1 MNSKRLKPIA
11 PFALITVAAMWGL
24 AFVLMVDPI
33 ERQGI
38 NDFLS
43 FRFLFATLF
52 LVLIRPRVIRS
63 LSKALFK
70 KGGTAGLFLGFGYI
84 FQTLGLSLTTPA
96 ITGFITGLYVVIT
109 PIFAIFFLK
118 SKIATMGWMA
128 VTLAT
133 SGLLVLS
140 FNGLEISWGAIA
152 VFVSAVFFAAHIITL
167 GAWSKEFD
175 TYALTT
181 MQLGT
186 CALLTT
192 VAAIPDGIRGPVGI
206 NGWQVVL
213 FTALFA
219 TVLAFIVQTWAQS
232 IISTTTVAVLLTTE
246 VFFAALFSVVSGTES
261 LTFRVLLGGVL
272 VTAGMYLIL
281 LTDRP
286 THQDQSDQ
294 GGGAES
300 EAIRGG

>member
-1 MNSKRLKPIA
+1 MRTLAPI
-11 PFALITVAAMWGL
+11 ALITVAAMWGL

-43 FRFLFATLF
+43 FRFVFATLF
-52 LVLIRPRVIRS
+52 LIALRPRVITAISRP
-63 LSKALFK
+63 LLT
-70 KGGTAGLFLGFGYI
+70 KGGIAGTFLACGYI

-109 PIFAIFFLK
+109 PIFAIFFLR
-118 SKIATMGWMA
+118 SKIALIGWIA
-128 VTLAT
+128 VILAT

-140 FNGLEISWGAIA
+140 FNGLEISWGAVA
-152 VFVSAVFFAAHIITL
+152 VFISAIFFAAHIITL

-175 TYALTT
+175 TYSLTT
-181 MQLGT
+181 MQLAT

-192 VAAIPDGIRGPVGI
+192 VAAIPGGVRGPVGI
-206 NGWQVVL
+206 NGWQVVI

-232 IISTTTVAVLLTTE
+232 MISTTTVAVLLTTE
-246 VFFAALFSVVSGTES
+246 VFFAAIFSVATGTET
-261 LTFRVLLGGVL
+261 LTLRVIMGGVL

-281 LTDRP
+281 LTDR
-286 THQDQSDQ
+286 SKSEESIEQ
-294 GGGAES
+294 GSKDGD
-300 EAIRGG
+300 

>member
-1 MNSKRLKPIA
+1 MTSRLKPLA
-11 PFALITVAAMWGL
+11 PLALVLVAAMWGL

-52 LVLIRPRVIRS
+52 LILIRPRVIGS
-63 LSKALFK
+63 LSLPLIT
-70 KGGTAGLFLGFGYI
+70 KGGAAGTFLGLGYI

-109 PIFAIFFLK
+109 PIFSIFFLR
-118 SKIATMGWMA
+118 SKIATIGWIA
-128 VTLAT
+128 VMLAT

-140 FNGLEISWGAIA
+140 FNGLVVSWGAIA
-152 VFVSAVFFAAHIITL
+152 VFISAVFFAAHIITL

-175 TYALTT
+175 TYSLTT
-181 MQLGT
+181 MQLAT
-186 CALLTT
+186 CALITT
-192 VAAIPDGIRGPVGI
+192 VAAIPGGVRGPVGS
-206 NGWQVVL
+206 NGWIVVL

-219 TVLAFIVQTWAQS
+219 TVLAVIVQTWAQS

-246 VFFAALFSVVSGTES
+246 VLFAAIFSVATGTES
-261 LTFRVLLGGVL
+261 LTTRLVLGGVL

-281 LTDRP
+281 LTDRSNTEP
-286 THQDQSDQ
+286 R
-294 GGGAES
+294 EK
-300 EAIRGG
+300 ERR

>member
-1 MNSKRLKPIA
+1 MTSRLKPLA
-11 PFALITVAAMWGL
+11 PLALVLVAAMWGL

-52 LVLIRPRVIRS
+52 LILIRPRVIGS
-63 LSKALFK
+63 LSLPLIT
-70 KGGTAGLFLGFGYI
+70 KGGAAGTFLGLGYI

-109 PIFAIFFLK
+109 PIFSIFFLR
-118 SKIATMGWMA
+118 SKIATIGWIA
-128 VTLAT
+128 VMLAT

-140 FNGLEISWGAIA
+140 FNGLVVSWGAIA
-152 VFVSAVFFAAHIITL
+152 VFISAVFFAAHIITL

-175 TYALTT
+175 TYSLTT
-181 MQLGT
+181 IQLAT
-186 CALLTT
+186 CALITT
-192 VAAIPDGIRGPVGI
+192 VAAIPGGVRGPVGS
-206 NGWQVVL
+206 NGWIVVL

-246 VFFAALFSVVSGTES
+246 VLFAAIFSVATGTES
-261 LTFRVLLGGVL
+261 LTTRLVLGGVL

-281 LTDRP
+281 LTDRSNTEP
-286 THQDQSDQ
+286 R
-294 GGGAES
+294 EK
-300 EAIRGG
+300 ERR

>member
-1 MNSKRLKPIA
+1 MTSRLKPLA
-11 PFALITVAAMWGL
+11 PLALVLVAAMWGL

-52 LVLIRPRVIRS
+52 LILIRPRVIGS
-63 LSKALFK
+63 LSLPLIT
-70 KGGTAGLFLGFGYI
+70 KGGVAGTFLGLGYI

-109 PIFAIFFLK
+109 PIFSIFFLR
-118 SKIATMGWMA
+118 SKIATIGWIA
-128 VTLAT
+128 VMLAT

-140 FNGLEISWGAIA
+140 FNGLEVSWGAIA
-152 VFVSAVFFAAHIITL
+152 VFISAVFFAAHIITL

-175 TYALTT
+175 TYSLTT
-181 MQLGT
+181 MQLAT
-186 CALLTT
+186 CALITT
-192 VAAIPDGIRGPVGI
+192 VAAIPGGVRGPVGS
-206 NGWQVVL
+206 NGWFVVL

-246 VFFAALFSVVSGTES
+246 VLFAAIFSVATGTES
-261 LTFRVLLGGVL
+261 LTTRLVLGGVL

-281 LTDRP
+281 LTDRSTAVP
-286 THQDQSDQ
+286 REKERS
-294 GGGAES
+294 
-300 EAIRGG
+300 

>member
-1 MNSKRLKPIA
+1 MTSRLKPLA
-11 PFALITVAAMWGL
+11 PLALVLVAAMWGL

-52 LVLIRPRVIRS
+52 LILIRPRVIGS
-63 LSKALFK
+63 LSLPLIT
-70 KGGTAGLFLGFGYI
+70 KGGVAGTFLGLGYI

-109 PIFAIFFLK
+109 PIFSIFFLR
-118 SKIATMGWMA
+118 SKIATIGWIA
-128 VTLAT
+128 VMLAT

-140 FNGLEISWGAIA
+140 FNGLEVSWGAIA
-152 VFVSAVFFAAHIITL
+152 VFISAVFFAAHIITL

-175 TYALTT
+175 TYSLTT
-181 MQLGT
+181 MQLAT
-186 CALLTT
+186 CALITT
-192 VAAIPDGIRGPVGI
+192 VAAIPGGVRGPVGS
-206 NGWQVVL
+206 NGWFVVL

-246 VFFAALFSVVSGTES
+246 VLFAAIFSVATGTES
-261 LTFRVLLGGVL
+261 LTTRLVLGGVL
-272 VTAGMYLIL
+272 VTAGLYLIL
-281 LTDRP
+281 LTDRSTAVP
-286 THQDQSDQ
+286 REKERS
-294 GGGAES
+294 
-300 EAIRGG
+300 

>member
-1 MNSKRLKPIA
+1 MTTRLKSLTRLA
-11 PFALITVAAMWGL
+11 PLALITVAAMWGL

-52 LVLIRPRVIRS
+52 LILLRPRVIRS
-63 LSKALFK
+63 FTMPLIS
-70 KGGTAGLFLGFGYI
+70 KGGVAGTFLGLGYI

-109 PIFAIFFLK
+109 PIFSIFFLR
-118 SKIATMGWMA
+118 SKIAMIGWIA
-128 VTLAT
+128 VMLAT

-152 VFVSAVFFAAHIITL
+152 VFISAVFFAAHIITL
-167 GAWSKEFD
+167 GAWSKDFD
-175 TYALTT
+175 TYSLTT
-181 MQLGT
+181 MQLAT
-186 CALLTT
+186 CAIITT
-192 VAAIPDGIRGPVGI
+192 VAAIPDGIRGPVGS
-206 NGWQVVL
+206 NGWLVVL

-246 VFFAALFSVVSGTES
+246 VLFAAIFSVTTGTES
-261 LTFRVLLGGVL
+261 LTLRLLIGGLL
-272 VTAGMYLIL
+272 VTTGMYLIL
-281 LTDRP
+281 LTDRN
-286 THQDQSDQ
+286 
-294 GGGAES
+294 ES
-300 EAIRGG
+300 ESRAKQVVDEHH

>member
-1 MNSKRLKPIA
+1 MTSRLKPLA
-11 PFALITVAAMWGL
+11 PLALVLVAAMWGL

-52 LVLIRPRVIRS
+52 LILIRPRVIGS
-63 LSKALFK
+63 LSLPLIT
-70 KGGTAGLFLGFGYI
+70 KGGVAGTFLGLGYI

-109 PIFAIFFLK
+109 PIFSIFFLR
-118 SKIATMGWMA
+118 SKIATIGWIA
-128 VTLAT
+128 VMLAT

-140 FNGLEISWGAIA
+140 FNGLEVSWGAIA
-152 VFVSAVFFAAHIITL
+152 VFISAVFFAAHIITL

-175 TYALTT
+175 TYSLTT
-181 MQLGT
+181 MQLAT
-186 CALLTT
+186 CALITT
-192 VAAIPDGIRGPVGI
+192 VAAIPGGVRGPVGS
-206 NGWQVVL
+206 NGWFVVL

-246 VFFAALFSVVSGTES
+246 VLFAAIFSVATGTES
-261 LTFRVLLGGVL
+261 LTTRLVLGGVL

-281 LTDRP
+281 LTDRS
-286 THQDQSDQ
+286 T
-294 GGGAES
+294 AEPREKERS
-300 EAIRGG
+300 

>member
-1 MNSKRLKPIA
+1 MKSETRISLA
-11 PFALITVAAMWGL
+11 PVALISVAAMWGM

-43 FRFLFATLF
+43 FRFLIATFILIA
-52 LVLIRPRVIRS
+52 IRPRVLRQIS
-63 LSKALFK
+63 ATLLK
-70 KGGTAGLFLGFGYI
+70 KGSIAGLFLGFGYI

-109 PIFAIFFLK
+109 PIFAIFFLR
-118 SKIATMGWMA
+118 SKIRAVGWSA
-128 VTLAT
+128 IALAT
-133 SGLLVLS
+133 AGLLVLS
-140 FNGLEISWGAIA
+140 FNGVEISWGAIA
-152 VFVSAVFFAAHIITL
+152 VFMSAVFFAAHIIAL

-181 MQLGT
+181 VQLGT

-192 VAAIPDGIRGPVGI
+192 VAATPDGITGPVGI

-219 TVLAFIVQTWAQS
+219 TVLAFLVQTWAQS
-232 IISTTTVAVLLTTE
+232 IISSTTVAVLLTTE
-246 VFFAALFSVVSGTES
+246 VFFAALFSIISGTEP
-261 LTFRVLLGGVL
+261 LTSRVLIGGTL
-272 VTAGMYLIL
+272 VTAGMYVIL

-286 THQDQSDQ
+286 DRPEKSISK
-294 GGGAES
+294 S
-300 EAIRGG
+300 EQ

>member
-1 MNSKRLKPIA
+1 MSSIRFKPLA
-11 PFALITVAAMWGL
+11 PLALITVAAMWGL

-52 LVLIRPRVIRS
+52 LVAIRPRVIATFSKS
-63 LSKALFK
+63 LIT
-70 KGGTAGLFLGFGYI
+70 KGGIAGTFLALGYI

-109 PIFAIFFLK
+109 PILAIFFLH
-118 SKIATMGWMA
+118 SKVRMVGWIAVMM
-128 VTLAT
+128 AT

-140 FNGLEISWGAIA
+140 FNGFEISWGAIA
-152 VFVSAVFFAAHIITL
+152 VFISAIFFAAHIITL

-175 TYALTT
+175 IYSLTT
-181 MQLGT
+181 MQLAT

-192 VAAIPDGIRGPVGI
+192 IAAIPDGISGPVGS
-206 NGWQVVL
+206 NGWYVVL

-232 IISTTTVAVLLTTE
+232 IIAATTVAVLLTTE
-246 VFFAALFSVVSGTES
+246 VFFAAIFSVITGTEV
-261 LTFRVLLGGVL
+261 LTLRVILGGVL

-281 LTDRP
+281 LTDKSEDPVAR
-286 THQDQSDQ
+286 T
-294 GGGAES
+294 AED
-300 EAIRGG
+300 GH

>member
-1 MNSKRLKPIA
+1 M
-11 PFALITVAAMWGL
+11 

-33 ERQGI
+33 EKQGI

-43 FRFLFATLF
+43 FRFLIATLI
-52 LVLIRPRVIRS
+52 LIAIRPRVLRQISR
-63 LSKALFK
+63 ALLK
-70 KGGTAGLFLGFGYI
+70 KGSIAGIFLACGYI

-109 PIFAIFFLK
+109 PIFAIFFLH
-118 SKIATMGWMA
+118 SKIKAIGWSA
-128 VTLAT
+128 IALAT
-133 SGLLVLS
+133 IGLLVLS
-140 FNGLEISWGAIA
+140 FNGVEFSWGAAA
-152 VFVSAVFFAAHIITL
+152 VFMSAVFFAAHIIAL

-181 MQLGT
+181 VQLGT

-192 VAAIPDGIRGPVGI
+192 VAAIPDGITAPVGS

-219 TVLAFIVQTWAQS
+219 TVLAFLVQTWAQS
-232 IISTTTVAVLLTTE
+232 IITSTTVAVLLTTE
-246 VFFAALFSVVSGTES
+246 VFFAALFSIVSGTEP
-261 LTFRVLLGGVL
+261 LTSRVLIGGTL

-286 THQDQSDQ
+286 EKDRSKATS
-294 GGGAES
+294 
-300 EAIRGG
+300 

>member
-1 MNSKRLKPIA
+1 MKTSGMKSLA
-11 PFALITVAAMWGL
+11 PVALITVAAMWGL

-52 LVLIRPRVIRS
+52 LLLLRPRVIRS
-63 LSKALFK
+63 ISTRLIT
-70 KGGTAGLFLGFGYI
+70 KGGIAGTFLGLGYI

-109 PIFAIFFLK
+109 PIFSIFFLR
-118 SKIATMGWMA
+118 SKIATVGWIA
-128 VTLAT
+128 VMMAT

-152 VFVSAVFFAAHIITL
+152 VFISAIFFAAHIITL

-175 TYALTT
+175 TYSLTT
-181 MQLGT
+181 VQLGT
-186 CALLTT
+186 CALITT
-192 VAAIPDGIRGPVGI
+192 FAAIPDGIRGPVGA

-219 TVLAFIVQTWAQS
+219 TVFAFIVQTWAQS

-246 VFFAALFSVVSGTES
+246 VFFAALFSVLTGTES
-261 LTFRVLLGGVL
+261 LTTRLVLGGLL

-286 THQDQSDQ
+286 QKN
-294 GGGAES
+294 ES
-300 EAIRGG
+300 

>member
-1 MNSKRLKPIA
+1 
-11 PFALITVAAMWGL
+11 
-24 AFVLMVDPI
+24 MVDPI

-52 LVLIRPRVIRS
+52 LILIRPRVIGS
-63 LSKALFK
+63 LSLPLIT
-70 KGGTAGLFLGFGYI
+70 KGGVAGTFLGLGYI

-109 PIFAIFFLK
+109 PIFSIFFLR
-118 SKIATMGWMA
+118 SKIATIGWIA
-128 VTLAT
+128 VMLAT

-140 FNGLEISWGAIA
+140 FNGLEVSWGAIA
-152 VFVSAVFFAAHIITL
+152 VFISAVFFAAHIITL

-175 TYALTT
+175 TYSLTT
-181 MQLGT
+181 MQLAT
-186 CALLTT
+186 CALITT
-192 VAAIPDGIRGPVGI
+192 VAAIPGGVRGPVGS
-206 NGWQVVL
+206 NGWFVVL

-246 VFFAALFSVVSGTES
+246 VLFAAIFSVATGTES
-261 LTFRVLLGGVL
+261 LTSRLVLGGVL

-281 LTDRP
+281 LTDRSNTEP
-286 THQDQSDQ
+286 R
-294 GGGAES
+294 EK
-300 EAIRGG
+300 ERR

>member
-1 MNSKRLKPIA
+1 MSAIRFKPLA
-11 PFALITVAAMWGL
+11 PIALITVAAMWGL

-52 LVLIRPRVIRS
+52 LVAIRPRVLWS
-63 LSKALFK
+63 LNKNLIT
-70 KGGTAGLFLGFGYI
+70 KGGTAGTFLALGYI

-109 PIFAIFFLK
+109 PIFAIFFLRTK
-118 SKIATMGWMA
+118 VRMIGWIAVMF
-128 VTLAT
+128 AT

-140 FNGLEISWGAIA
+140 FNGFEISWGAIA
-152 VFVSAVFFAAHIITL
+152 VFISAIFFAAHIITL

-175 TYALTT
+175 IYSLTT
-181 MQLGT
+181 MQLAT
-186 CALLTT
+186 CAVLTT
-192 VAAIPDGIRGPVGI
+192 LAAIPDGIRGPVGS
-206 NGWQVVL
+206 NGWYVVL

-232 IISTTTVAVLLTTE
+232 IIAATTVAVLLTTE
-246 VFFAALFSVVSGTES
+246 VFFAAIFSVATGTEV
-261 LTFRVLLGGVL
+261 LTLRVILGGLL

-281 LTDRP
+281 LTDR
-286 THQDQSDQ
+286 
-294 GGGAES
+294 S
-300 EAIRGG
+300 ENEVEKVVKDGH

>member
-1 MNSKRLKPIA
+1 
-11 PFALITVAAMWGL
+11 
-24 AFVLMVDPI
+24 MVDPI

-52 LVLIRPRVIRS
+52 LILIRPRVIGS
-63 LSKALFK
+63 LSLPLIT
-70 KGGTAGLFLGFGYI
+70 KGGAAGTFLGLGYI

-109 PIFAIFFLK
+109 PIFSIFFLR
-118 SKIATMGWMA
+118 SKIATIGWIA
-128 VTLAT
+128 VMLAT

-140 FNGLEISWGAIA
+140 FNGLEVSWGAIA
-152 VFVSAVFFAAHIITL
+152 VFISAVFFAAHIITL

-175 TYALTT
+175 TYSLTT
-181 MQLGT
+181 MQLAT
-186 CALLTT
+186 CALITT
-192 VAAIPDGIRGPVGI
+192 VAAIPGGVRGPVGS
-206 NGWQVVL
+206 NGWFVVL

-246 VFFAALFSVVSGTES
+246 VLFAAIFSVATGTES
-261 LTFRVLLGGVL
+261 LTTRLVLGGVL

-281 LTDRP
+281 LTDRS
-286 THQDQSDQ
+286 T
-294 GGGAES
+294 AEPRERERS
-300 EAIRGG
+300 

>member
-1 MNSKRLKPIA
+1 MTSRLKPLA
-11 PFALITVAAMWGL
+11 PLALVLVAAMWGL

-52 LVLIRPRVIRS
+52 LILIRPRVIGS
-63 LSKALFK
+63 LSLPLIT
-70 KGGTAGLFLGFGYI
+70 KGGVAGTFLGLGYI

-109 PIFAIFFLK
+109 PIFSIFFLR
-118 SKIATMGWMA
+118 SKIATIGWIA
-128 VTLAT
+128 VMLAT

-140 FNGLEISWGAIA
+140 FNGLEVSWGAIA
-152 VFVSAVFFAAHIITL
+152 VFISAVFFAAHIITL

-175 TYALTT
+175 TYSLTT
-181 MQLGT
+181 MQLAT
-186 CALLTT
+186 CALITT
-192 VAAIPDGIRGPVGI
+192 VAAIPGGVRGPVGS
-206 NGWQVVL
+206 NGWFVVL

-246 VFFAALFSVVSGTES
+246 VLFAAIFSVATGTES
-261 LTFRVLLGGVL
+261 LTTRLVLGGVL
-272 VTAGMYLIL
+272 VTAGLYLIL
-281 LTDRP
+281 LTDRS
-286 THQDQSDQ
+286 T
-294 GGGAES
+294 AEPREKERS
-300 EAIRGG
+300 